1 LVLSFCFITFL
12 QSYEA
17 LVDPALKSKQG
28 NATIK
33 STTRLS
39 KTPHSVATSW
49 TSSANEN
56 DQTIIE
62 LLRKQ
67 LEEAH
72 CKIRD
77 SEVEINTLKSAVA
90 AREQELSR
98 ASRLIGNGAVNATI
112 QDSTVNQSFGMITGM
127 DPASVDLAN
136 KRIIDQLNGQ
146 VDFLNSQLAF
156 REAQIAELYQNA
168 NESQA
173 LKHEIANK

>member
-1 LVLSFCFITFL
+1 M
-12 QSYEA
+12 
-17 LVDPALKSKQG
+17 DPALKSKQG

-33 STTRLS
+33 SSNRLNKPPQTLS
-39 KTPHSVATSW
+39 SSW
-49 TSSANEN
+49 ASSTMEN
-56 DQTIIE
+56 DQSIVD

-72 CKIRD
+72 CKIKD
-77 SEVEINTLKSAVA
+77 SEIEINTLKSAVA

-98 ASRLIGNGAVNATI
+98 ASRLIGNGAVNSSI
-112 QDSTVNQSFGMITGM
+112 QDSSMNNSYGMNTGM
-127 DPASVDLAN
+127 DPATVDLAN

-173 LKHEIANK
+173 QKHEIANK